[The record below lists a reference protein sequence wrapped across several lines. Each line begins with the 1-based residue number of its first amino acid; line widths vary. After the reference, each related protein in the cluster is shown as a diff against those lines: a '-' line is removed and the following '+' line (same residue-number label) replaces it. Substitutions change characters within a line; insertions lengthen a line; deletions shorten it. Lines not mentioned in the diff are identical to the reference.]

1 VVQLFLKKGREE
13 SLLRFHP
20 WVFSGA
26 VGHIKGTPQEGDV
39 VSVHTDKG
47 AFAAVG
53 HYQQGSITVRVLSF
67 EPCSIDASF
76 WEKAL
81 RKALYLREA
90 CGLAVAAKQLDC
102 FAPLAMTDSSRSSA
116 REDPLAVTPHPSPF
130 TSCYRL
136 VHGEGDFLPGLII
149 DIYADTAVMQCH
161 SIGMFRARQD
171 IAEALLKIYG
181 NRLVAV
187 FDKSAGTLSSKEN
200 EGAPDTYLYRVA
212 DPRGEVVEN
221 GYRFAV
227 DWEMGQK
234 TGFFLDQRD
243 NRKLVEHYAQ
253 GRSALNLFCYT
264 GGFSLYALGGG
275 AKLVHSVDSSQKAIS
290 LLNHNIYL
298 NYPLST
304 VNHQSYTAD
313 AMEFLRDAAPNDYDL
328 MILDPPAFAKHR
340 GALHNALQAYKRL
353 NAAAFSRIAPG
364 GIVFTFSCSQVV
376 SKVDFRN
383 AVFSAAAISRRRIR
397 ILHQLTQPADHP
409 VNIYHPEGEYLKG
422 LAVYVE

>member
-26 VGHIKGTPQEGDV
+26 VGQLKGTPEEGDV
-39 VSVHTDKG
+39 VAVHAHNGD
-47 AFAAVG
+47 FLAVG

-67 EPCSIDASF
+67 APCPVDASF
-76 WEKAL
+76 WENAL
-81 RKALYLREA
+81 RKALLLREA
-90 CGLAVAAKQLDC
+90 CGLTVGAAPAPNEAKG
-102 FAPLAMTDSSRSSA
+102 APLT
-116 REDPLAVTPHPSPF
+116 T
-130 TSCYRL
+130 CYRL

-149 DIYADTAVMQCH
+149 DIYDDTAVMQCH

-171 IAEALLKIYG
+171 IAKALLKIYG
-181 NRLVAV
+181 DRLAAI

-200 EGAPDTYLYRVA
+200 ESIPDSYLYRVA
-212 DPRGEVVEN
+212 DPSGEVVEN

-243 NRKLVEHYAQ
+243 NRKLVEHYAK
-253 GRSALNLFCYT
+253 GRSVLNLFCYT
-264 GGFSLYALGGG
+264 GGFSLYAIGGG
-275 AKLVHSVDSSQKAIS
+275 AKSVHSVDSSSKAIS

-298 NYPLST
+298 NHPLAT

-313 AMEFLRDAAPNDYDL
+313 AMEFLRNVAPNDYDL
-328 MILDPPAFAKHR
+328 MILDPPAFAKHK

-353 NAAAFSRIAPG
+353 NVAAFSRIAPG

-376 SKVDFRN
+376 TKVDFRN
-383 AVFSAAAISRRRIR
+383 AVFSAAAISGRRIR

-422 LAVYVE
+422 VVVYVE

>member
-26 VGHIKGTPQEGDV
+26 VGQVKGSPQEGDV
-39 VSVHTDKG
+39 VAVHAHNGDFV
-47 AFAAVG
+47 ALG

-67 EPCSIDASF
+67 APCVVDAAF
-76 WEKAL
+76 WEEAL
-81 RKALYLREA
+81 RKALLLRKSS
-90 CGLAVAAKQLDC
+90 GLATVNTQQSAIDNEKI
-102 FAPLAMTDSSRSSA
+102 SS
-116 REDPLAVTPHPSPF
+116 PCTFHPD

-136 VHGEGDFLPGLII
+136 VHGEGDFLPGLVI
-149 DIYADTAVMQCH
+149 DIYDDTAVMQCH

-171 IAEALLKIYG
+171 IANALLKIYG
-181 NRLVAV
+181 NRLVAI

-200 EGAPDTYLYRVA
+200 ESVPDSYLYRAA
-212 DPRGEVVEN
+212 DPSGEILEN

-243 NRKLVEHYAQ
+243 NRKLVEHYAKN
-253 GRSALNLFCYT
+253 RSALNLFCYT

-275 AKLVHSVDSSQKAIS
+275 AKSVHSVDSSQKAVS
-290 LLNHNIYL
+290 LLNHNVNL
-298 NYPLST
+298 NHPTST
-304 VNHQSYTAD
+304 VNHQSYVTD
-313 AMEFLRDAAPNDYDL
+313 AMEFLRNVAPNDYDL

-353 NAAAFSRIAPG
+353 NAVAFSKIASG

-376 SKVDFRN
+376 NKIDFRN
-383 AVFSAAAISRRRIR
+383 AVFSAAAISGRRVR

-422 LAVYVE
+422 LVLWVE

>member
-1 VVQLFLKKGREE
+1 
-13 SLLRFHP
+13 
-20 WVFSGA
+20 
-26 VGHIKGTPQEGDV
+26 
-39 VSVHTDKG
+39 
-47 AFAAVG
+47 
-53 HYQQGSITVRVLSF
+53 
-67 EPCSIDASF
+67 
-76 WEKAL
+76 
-81 RKALYLREA
+81 
-90 CGLAVAAKQLDC
+90 
-102 FAPLAMTDSSRSSA
+102 
-116 REDPLAVTPHPSPF
+116 
-130 TSCYRL
+130 
-136 VHGEGDFLPGLII
+136 
-149 DIYADTAVMQCH
+149 
-161 SIGMFRARQD
+161 
-171 IAEALLKIYG
+171 
-181 NRLVAV
+181 LVAI

-200 EGAPDTYLYRVA
+200 EGVPDSYLYRVA
-212 DPRGEVVEN
+212 DPSAEVLEN

-243 NRKLVEHYAQ
+243 NRKLVELYAKD
-253 GRSALNLFCYT
+253 RSVLNLFCYT

-298 NYPLST
+298 NYPLSDT
-304 VNHQSYTAD
+304 SHQSLVTRHSSQVAD
-313 AMEFLRDAAPNDYDL
+313 AMEFLRNVEPQVYDL
-328 MILDPPAFAKHR
+328 MILDPPAFAKHK

-383 AVFSAAAISRRRIR
+383 AVFSAAAISGRRVR

-422 LAVYVE
+422 LVLYVE

>member
-1 VVQLFLKKGREE
+1 MVQLLLKKGREE

-26 VGHIKGTPQEGDV
+26 VGQVKGSPQEGDV
-39 VSVHTDKG
+39 VAVHTHNGD
-47 AFAAVG
+47 FMAVG

-67 EPCSIDASF
+67 EACSIDAAF

-81 RKALYLREA
+81 RKALALRVH
-90 CGLAVAAKQLDC
+90 CGVAVGSK
-102 FAPLAMTDSSRSSA
+102 
-116 REDPLAVTPHPSPF
+116 PLAVGNLD

-149 DIYADTAVMQCH
+149 DIYDDTAVMQCH
-161 SIGMFRARQD
+161 SIGMFRARQA
-171 IAEALLKIYG
+171 IADALLKIYG
-181 NRLVAV
+181 NRLAAV

-200 EGAPDTYLYRVA
+200 EGVADSYLYRVA
-212 DPRGEVVEN
+212 DPSGEVAEN

-243 NRKLVEHYAQ
+243 NRKLVEHYAKD
-253 GRSALNLFCYT
+253 RSVLNLFCYT

-275 AKLVHSVDSSQKAIS
+275 AKLVHSVDSSSKAIS

-298 NYPLST
+298 NHPAST

-313 AMEFLRDAAPNDYDL
+313 AIAFLRDVEPDIYDL
-328 MILDPPAFAKHR
+328 IILDPPAFAKHK

-353 NAAAFSRIAPG
+353 NAAAFSRIASG

-383 AVFSAAAISRRRIR
+383 AVFSAAAMSGRRVR

-422 LAVYVE
+422 LVLYVE

>member
-1 VVQLFLKKGREE
+1 MVQLFLKKEREE

-26 VGHIKGTPQEGDV
+26 VGQVKGTPQEGDV
-39 VSVHTDKG
+39 VAVHTHTGDFV
-47 AFAAVG
+47 ALG

-67 EPCSIDASF
+67 EQRPVDDSF
-76 WEKAL
+76 WEEAL
-81 RKALYLREA
+81 RKALMLREA
-90 CGLAVAAKQLDC
+90 CGLTQHLLP
-102 FAPLAMTDSSRSSA
+102 F
-116 REDPLAVTPHPSPF
+116 HPSPF

-161 SIGMFRARQD
+161 SIGMFRARQN
-171 IAEALLKIYG
+171 IADALLKIYG
-181 NRLVAV
+181 NRLVTI
-187 FDKSAGTLSSKEN
+187 FDKSAGTLSCKEN
-200 EGAPDTYLYRVA
+200 DGVPDSYLYRVA
-212 DPRGEVVEN
+212 NPAGEMVEN

-243 NRKLVEHYAQ
+243 NRKLVELYAN
-253 GRSALNLFCYT
+253 GRSVLNLFCYT

-290 LLNHNIYL
+290 LVNHNVYLNH
-298 NYPLST
+298 PAST
-304 VNHQSYTAD
+304 INHQSYTAD
-313 AMEFLRDAAPNDYDL
+313 AMKFLRDVEPNAYDL
-328 MILDPPAFAKHR
+328 MILDPPAFAKHK

-353 NAAAFSRIAPG
+353 NTAAFSRIAPG

-376 SKVDFRN
+376 TKVDFRN
-383 AVFSAAAISRRRIR
+383 AVFSAAAISGRRIR

-422 LAVYVE
+422 LVVYVE

>member
-1 VVQLFLKKGREE
+1 VVELLLKKGREE
-13 SLLRFHP
+13 SLGRFHP

-26 VGHIKGTPQEGDV
+26 VGQVKGTPQEGDV
-39 VSVHTDKG
+39 VAVHTHNG
-47 AFAAVG
+47 NFTAVG

-67 EPCSIDASF
+67 EPHAIDAAF
-76 WEKAL
+76 WEERL
-81 RKALYLREA
+81 RKALALRQH
-90 CGLAVAAKQLDC
+90 CIPSL
-102 FAPLAMTDSSRSSA
+102 
-116 REDPLAVTPHPSPF
+116 VTPPPSSV

-149 DIYADTAVMQCH
+149 DIYDDTAVMQCH
-161 SIGMFRARQD
+161 SIGMFRARRD
-171 IAEALLKIYG
+171 IAEALLKIYDH
-181 NRLVAV
+181 RLVAV

-200 EGAPDTYLYRVA
+200 ENVPDSYLYRVA
-212 DPRGEVVEN
+212 DPSGEVLEN

-243 NRKLVEHYAQ
+243 NRKLVELYAKD
-253 GRSALNLFCYT
+253 RSVLNLFCYT

-290 LLNHNIYL
+290 LVNHNIYL
-298 NYPLST
+298 NYPTTT

-313 AMEFLRDAAPNDYDL
+313 AIEFLRNVAPNAYDL
-328 MILDPPAFAKHR
+328 MILDPPAFAKHK

-353 NAAAFSRIAPG
+353 NTAAFSRIASG

-383 AVFSAAAISRRRIR
+383 AVFSAAAISGRKIR

-422 LAVYVE
+422 LVLYVE

>member
-1 VVQLFLKKGREE
+1 MVQLFLKKGREE

-26 VGHIKGTPQEGDV
+26 VGQVKGVPQEGDV
-39 VSVHTDKG
+39 VAVHAHNGDFI
-47 AFAAVG
+47 ALG

-67 EPCSIDASF
+67 EQRPINAAF
-76 WEKAL
+76 WEESL
-81 RKALYLREA
+81 RKALSLREA
-90 CGLAVAAKQLDC
+90 CGLAQHLLP
-102 FAPLAMTDSSRSSA
+102 F
-116 REDPLAVTPHPSPF
+116 HPSPF

-136 VHGEGDFLPGLII
+136 VHGEGDFLPGLVI
-149 DIYADTAVMQCH
+149 DIYGDTAVIQCH

-171 IAEALLKIYG
+171 ITEALLKIYD
-181 NRLVAV
+181 NRLVAI
-187 FDKSAGTLSSKEN
+187 FDKSTGTLSCKEN
-200 EGAPDTYLYRVA
+200 EGITDSYLYRVA
-212 DPRGEVVEN
+212 DPSGEVMEN

-243 NRKLVEHYAQ
+243 NRKLVECYAK
-253 GRSALNLFCYT
+253 GRSVLNLFCYT

-290 LLNHNIYL
+290 LVNHNVYL
-298 NYPLST
+298 NYPSGVT
-304 VNHQSYTAD
+304 CHASHTAD
-313 AMEFLRDAAPNDYDL
+313 AMEFLRDVEPKAYDL
-328 MILDPPAFAKHR
+328 MILDPPAFAKHK
-340 GALHNALQAYKRL
+340 GALRNALQAYKRL

-376 SKVDFRN
+376 TKVDFRN
-383 AVFSAAAISRRRIR
+383 AVFSAAAISGRRVR

-422 LAVYVE
+422 LVLYVE

>member
-20 WVFSGA
+20 WIFSGA
-26 VGHIKGTPQEGDV
+26 VGQLKGAPQEGDV
-39 VSVHTDKG
+39 VSVHSHSGD
-47 AFAAVG
+47 FLAVG

-67 EPCSIDASF
+67 EPCAIDVSF

-81 RKALYLREA
+81 RKALSLREH
-90 CGLAVAAKQLDC
+90 CGLAA
-102 FAPLAMTDSSRSSA
+102 DSRQNPA
-116 REDPLAVTPHPSPF
+116 HP

-149 DIYADTAVMQCH
+149 DIYDDTAVMQCH
-161 SIGMFRARQD
+161 SIGMFRARRE
-171 IAEALLKIYG
+171 IANALLNVYG
-181 NRLVAV
+181 DRLLAI
-187 FDKSAGTLSSKEN
+187 FDKSGGTLSCKAN
-200 EGAPDTYLYRVA
+200 EDVPDSYLHRVA
-212 DPRGEVVEN
+212 DPSGEVLEN

-243 NRKLVEHYAQ
+243 NRKLVEHYAK
-253 GRSALNLFCYT
+253 GRSVLNLFCYT

-275 AKLVHSVDSSQKAIS
+275 AKLVHSVDSSQKAVS
-290 LLNHNIYL
+290 LVNHNVFLNH
-298 NYPLST
+298 PLTT

-313 AMEFLRDAAPNDYDL
+313 AMEFLRDVPPDVYDL
-328 MILDPPAFAKHR
+328 MVLDPPAFAKHK

-353 NAAAFSRIAPG
+353 NTAAFSRIAHG

-376 SKVDFRN
+376 TKVDFRN
-383 AVFSAAAISRRRIR
+383 AVFSAAAISGRRIR

-422 LAVYVE
+422 LVLYVE